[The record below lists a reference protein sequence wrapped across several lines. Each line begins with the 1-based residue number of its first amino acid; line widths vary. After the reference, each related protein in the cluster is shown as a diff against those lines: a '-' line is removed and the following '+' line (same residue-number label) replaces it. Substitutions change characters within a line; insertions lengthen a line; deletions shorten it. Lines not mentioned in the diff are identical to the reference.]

1 MSMCN
6 HNIISNSSFSW
17 WGARLNQSK
26 EKVVISQKSGMDII
40 KVIEI

>member
-6 HNIISNSSFSW
+6 HNIISNSSFLIW
-17 WGARLNQSK
+17 EKWLNQSK
-26 EKVVISQKSGMDII
+26 EKVVISQKSGMNLI